1 MCLNF
6 PFTNLKSTL
15 IVTCLYPPIRNI
27 SFDEWCLE
35 YITGYTYIYTH
46 VYVCET
52 ALQCHPQYSAD
63 VQFCKLSQI
72 HKILTKLH
80 QLP

>member
-1 MCLNF
+1 MFISPYWKYPLMNDVW
-6 PFTNLKSTL
+6 STL
-15 IVTCLYPPIRNI
+15 C
-27 SFDEWCLE
+27 
-35 YITGYTYIYTH
+35 YTYIYTH

-63 VQFCKLSQI
+63 VQFGKLSQI
-72 HKILTKLH
+72 HTILTKLH